1 MMIKKV
7 LALTALTAL
16 IFTTGTIGNA
26 SASSTK
32 KAISVANDNLM
43 STYNRGDAPGMA
55 ALYTSDGQ
63 ILPPNGNFVTGR
75 PAIQSFWQALM
86 DMGVKEVM
94 LETVEVDSH
103 GSTAYEVGKFMLH
116 AEGGQ
121 MIDKGKYIVIWKKE
135 AGQWRLHRDIFNSS
149 MPPPA
154 K

>member
-7 LALTALTAL
+7 FVVTALTAL
-16 IFTTGTIGNA
+16 VFAFGTIGTA
-26 SASSTK
+26 SASDTK
-32 KAISVANDNLM
+32 RAISAANDNFM
-43 STYNRGDAPGMA
+43 ATYNRGDAPGMA
-55 ALYTSDGQ
+55 ALYTSAGQ

-94 LETVEVDSH
+94 LETVEVEDH
-103 GSTAYEVGKFMLH
+103 GNTAWEVGKFMLH
-116 AEGGQ
+116 AEEGQ
-121 MIDKGKYIVIWKKE
+121 MIDRGKYIVIWKKE
-135 AGQWRLHRDIFNSS
+135 SGQWRLHRDIFNSS